1 MTHEFRKIVETAHRY
16 YLNGIPCVMA
26 SVVALDGSSYRKPG
40 VRMLIAKDGTMTGAV
55 SGGCV
60 EKEIVFQAESV
71 FKFQKAKMMTYDGRF
86 RLGCEGI
93 LYILIEPL
101 QITTDLYNKIN
112 QQLKARLSIQIISKY
127 HKSLEEDRIGLRTYI
142 NLGYGDTIPL
152 SNSDSPLNKGDN
164 NLLEFTQELSPLFQL
179 YVFGAEHDAVQLSL
193 ICSFMGWDVI
203 IIAPPNDPR
212 ELQDFPGASQLL
224 HLNPEDI
231 TGLAI
236 DQNSA
241 TVLMNHNYAKDFNFL
256 IHLLQYS
263 PCYIGILGSRK
274 RRIKLLN
281 ELISLK
287 PEVSYEW
294 VERIYGPAG
303 LDIAAVTPQEIA
315 NAIISEIL
323 VITRAHKKAAQSLS
337 LI

>member
-1 MTHEFRKIVETAHRY
+1 MTHEFRKIIETAHRY

-40 VRMLIAKDGTMTGAV
+40 VRMLIAKNGTMTGAV

-60 EKEIVFQAESV
+60 EKEILFQAESV
-71 FKFQKAKMMTYDGRF
+71 LKLQKAKMMTYDGRF

-101 QITTDLYNKIN
+101 QITSDLYNKIQ

-127 HKSLEEDRIGLRTYI
+127 HKSLEEDRSGLRTSI
-142 NLGYGDTIPL
+142 NLGYDDNIPL
-152 SNSDSPLNKGDN
+152 SNSDSPLKKENK
-164 NLLEFTQELSPLFQL
+164 LLEFTQKLTPLFQI
-179 YVFGAEHDAVQLSL
+179 YIFGAEHDVAQLSL
-193 ICSFMGWDVI
+193 LCSFMGWEVI
-203 IIAPPNDPR
+203 VIAPPNDPR
-212 ELQDFPGASQLL
+212 ELKDFSGASQLL
-224 HLNPEDI
+224 HLNPEEI
-231 TGLAI
+231 SGLGI

-281 ELISLK
+281 ELIEFI

-294 VERIYGPAG
+294 IERIYGPAG

-323 VITRAHKKAAQSLS
+323 VITRKHKKAAQSLS
-337 LI
+337 VI